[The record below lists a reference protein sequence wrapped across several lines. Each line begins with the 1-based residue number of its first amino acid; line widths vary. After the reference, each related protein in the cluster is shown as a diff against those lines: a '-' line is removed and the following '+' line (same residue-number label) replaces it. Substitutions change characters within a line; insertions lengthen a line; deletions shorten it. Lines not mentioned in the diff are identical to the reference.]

1 MLTSHDIILGIQTTD
16 VATSKYAILGN
27 VFLPW

>member
-16 VATSKYAILGN
+16 VATSKYAILGY
-27 VFLPW
+27 VFLLW